1 MCIFKR
7 NCWDSVLGVKSE
19 HLGLLVGLGH
29 VDIERITLDVL
40 LGHRKV
46 HNNSN
51 LDLVNKS
58 QSFGWDKTRKMKV
71 KDKTH
76 HSLEHLSSPVHTQR
90 GLLSDN

>member
-1 MCIFKR
+1 M
-7 NCWDSVLGVKSE
+7 KSE

-46 HNNSN
+46 HNNSH